1 MTLLK
6 YIFFSKWNIGVAIL
20 YCKVSVS
27 PRRWRMTRPD
37 GQEGRRIAFQTKLW
51 RPTTTISEM
60 VSDTV
65 QIADCRVHRAL
76 TISCTSIEVN
86 IIFNGK
92 DRENAFF
99 LCSASFFILVN
110 RHFTIKARSRSPIKA
125 LVCWDCS
132 QPWTIVRFD
141 FCFSDGHTHCRSE
154 RVGNDK
160 WSSAQTPLRLHSTPH
175 PRSVR
180 SSLAAAIPT
189 SWLCSL
195 FAFVALER
203 GSFAQ
208 PKA

>member
-1 MTLLK
+1 
-6 YIFFSKWNIGVAIL
+6 
-20 YCKVSVS
+20 
-27 PRRWRMTRPD
+27 MTRPD

-132 QPWTIVRFD
+132 QPRTIVRFD
-141 FCFSDGHTHCRSE
+141 FCFSDGHTHTADQNE
-154 RVGNDK
+154 LGMINDPQLRPLCV
-160 WSSAQTPLRLHSTPH
+160 STPLRIHGVF
-175 PRSVR
+175 VR
-180 SSLAAAIPT
+180 
-189 SWLCSL
+189 
-195 FAFVALER
+195 R
-203 GSFAQ
+203 
-208 PKA
+208 